1 MKQVIEYIP
10 INLQEQPLF
19 VEICDVIQQ
28 TIDNDEIM
36 LNDIIKKYKS
46 TFEENQTII
55 ELIFKEYG
63 YDYIYETIKDITDD
77 EAASL
82 VGFIGL
88 IHLFKGHKL
97 GLQTVLDLLGFID
110 TEITEWWEE
119 SPKAEP
125 DTFDMVTNISN
136 LVIDPKSISRFFI
149 FVRNY
154 VYPVLEYWEFIYDAT
169 IGNLVILSAGFM
181 EKEYE
186 SIGTCYPLWSGLG
199 GFMDREYECIITA
212 LI

>member
-119 SPKAEP
+119 SPEAEP
-125 DTFDMVTNISN
+125 DTFSLITDITN
-136 LVIDPKSISRFFI
+136 LVIDPNAITKFFTFI
-149 FVRNY
+149 KNY
-154 VYPVLEYWEFIYDAT
+154 VYPVLYGWEFICEKK
-169 IGNLVILSAGFM
+169 IGDLMILSAGF
-181 EKEYE
+181 
-186 SIGTCYPLWSGLG
+186 
-199 GFMDREYECIITA
+199 RERTYICIITA
-212 LI
+212 SA